1 MTDVLIDTH
10 VWAWTLNDDERLS
23 RPAVVAME
31 QADVIWISPVTVYE
45 ISQRVHLGKWP
56 DMYRWLDQMDMLI
69 EAQGSRVAL
78 FAPGIVLQAG
88 TLDWP
93 HRDPFDRMIAATARG
108 MDVTLISAD
117 PVFDGMGLR
126 RVW

>member
-1 MTDVLIDTH
+1 
-10 VWAWTLNDDERLS
+10 
-23 RPAVVAME
+23 ME

-69 EAQGSRVAL
+69 EAQGSRVAP
-78 FAPGIVLQAG
+78 FTPGIVLQAG

-93 HRDPFDRMIAATARG
+93 HRDPFDRMIAATARV